1 MTTTVGRHRKTS
13 GRRGISA
20 GFLVAVAVILALVA
34 ALIAWL
40 WLRQT
45 SSSQSDAASGE
56 CVLGERTLTVLTDPS
71 FAAPLA
77 EVGDRFTAQGPVV
90 RDECITVVVEEAT
103 DAQAIALLTDSAD
116 AASAPEEDS
125 DPAETAGMPDL
136 WVPTSQVAVDRLRAA
151 DATIVRP
158 EGRSLAA
165 SPVLLAVPAGA
176 SEEFGVP
183 AWSAL
188 PGRQDQPQT
197 ALALPAAA
205 STTTLTEL
213 AALAGPDGELDS
225 AQVRAPEAVR
235 DLRALRT
242 GPADRFADTEQA
254 LAALRAGAEDAVAT
268 PVTAQQLHA
277 ALAADPEAEPRI
289 VAVSPDGPG
298 PLADFPAVLTFA
310 AADDDTA
317 GRAASVFAEYVR
329 APEQVELLAAHGF
342 LPGLDADTGLPAEPD
357 GAAAALPTDSA
368 VPLQAPAQVLARPS
382 AEVVDAV
389 APAVRSAGTG
399 TTTILLDVSGSMG
412 WLDGGRPRIDVVTE
426 LLDARLAELGD
437 AANVGL
443 WSYSAYLAGESPYRM
458 DVSTGPLEDVL
469 AFGGTRR
476 EGIIRTL
483 DRAVP
488 VSSTYTY
495 RSVEAVYAAAVE
507 GYVPDQRNSVLL
519 ITDGP
524 NDDPAHLST
533 QRLLDTLAAHA
544 DPERPVAIDVLV
556 ISPNPDIDSL
566 RRIAEVTGG
575 EIVEVPDS
583 TDPAAAA
590 ALEQMLH

>member
-1 MTTTVGRHRKTS
+1 MGRHRKTS

-20 GFLVAVAVILALVA
+20 GFILTVAVILALIA

-40 WLRQT
+40 WLRET
-45 SSSQSDAASGE
+45 SSSQSSAASGE

-71 FAAPLA
+71 LADPLA
-77 EVGDRFTAQGPVV
+77 EVGEKFTDEGPVV
-90 RDECITVVVEEAT
+90 RDECITVVVDEAT
-103 DAQAIALLTDSAD
+103 DAEAIALLAD
-116 AASAPEEDS
+116 AAGEQDTDADAGGT
-125 DPAETAGMPDL
+125 DTAGLPDL

-151 DATIVRP
+151 DATVIRP
-158 EGRSLAA
+158 EGRSLAT
-165 SPVLLAVPAGA
+165 SPLVLAVPAA
-176 SEEFGVP
+176 AADDFGDP
-183 AWSAL
+183 AWSDL
-188 PGRQDQPQT
+188 PGRQGDEKT
-197 ALALPAAA
+197 ALALPAEA
-205 STTTLTEL
+205 SATALTEL
-213 AALAGPDGELDS
+213 AVVAGRDGELSS
-225 AQVRAPEAVR
+225 AQVRSSEAVGALR
-235 DLRALRT
+235 DLRG
-242 GPADRFADTEQA
+242 GPADRFPTAGDARTALLGGADDA
-254 LAALRAGAEDAVAT
+254 LAT
-268 PVTAQQLHA
+268 PVTAQELHA
-277 ALAADPEAEPRI
+277 ALDADADAADRV
-289 VAVSPDGPG
+289 VAVAPDGPA
-298 PLADFPAVLTFA
+298 PLADFPAVMTFA

-317 GRAASVFAEYVR
+317 SRAGSVFAEYVR
-329 APEQVELLAAHGF
+329 APEQAAMLAAHGF
-342 LPGLDADTGLPAEPD
+342 LPGLDTDTDAPAQD
-357 GAAAALPTDSA
+357 DQAAAALPTGGA
-368 VPLQAPAQVLARPS
+368 VPLTAPAQLLARPS

-426 LLDARLAELGD
+426 LLDARLGELGD
-437 AANVGL
+437 GVNVGL

-458 DVSTGPLEDVL
+458 DVSTGPLDDVL
-469 AFGGTRR
+469 EFGGTRR

-533 QRLLDTLAAHA
+533 QRLLDTLAATS

-583 TDPAAAA
+583 TDPATAD
-590 ALEQMLH
+590 ALEQMLR

>member
-1 MTTTVGRHRKTS
+1 MGRHRKTS
-13 GRRGISA
+13 GRRGVSA
-20 GFLVAVAVILALVA
+20 GFLLTVAVILAVIA

-40 WLRQT
+40 WLRET
-45 SSSQSDAASGE
+45 SSSQSSAASGD

-71 FAAPLA
+71 LADPLA
-77 EVGDRFTAQGPVV
+77 EVGEKFTDEGPVV
-90 RDECITVVVEEAT
+90 RDECITVVVDQAT
-103 DAQAIALLTDSAD
+103 DAEALALLAGGAD
-116 AASAPEEDS
+116 DEDA
-125 DPAETAGMPDL
+125 DVDAGGAGLPDL

-151 DATIVRP
+151 DATVIRP
-158 EGRSLAA
+158 EGRSLAT
-165 SPVLLAVPAGA
+165 SPLVLAVPAGSA
-176 SEEFGVP
+176 DDFGEP
-183 AWSAL
+183 AWSEL
-188 PGRQDQPQT
+188 PGRQGEDAT
-197 ALALPAAA
+197 ALALPAEA
-205 STTTLTEL
+205 SSTVLTEL
-213 AALAGPDGELDS
+213 AVLAGRDGRDGRDGELDS
-225 AQVRAPEAVR
+225 AQVRSPESVG
-235 DLRALRT
+235 ALREMRG
-242 GPADRFADTEQA
+242 GPADRFPDTDAA
-254 LAALRAGAEDAVAT
+254 LAALLGGDDDALAT
-268 PVTAQQLHA
+268 PVTAQGLHA
-277 ALAADPEAEPRI
+277 ALGAEAGASDRV
-289 VAVSPDGPG
+289 VAVAPDGPA
-298 PLADFPAVLTFA
+298 PLADFPAVMTFA

-317 GRAASVFAEYVR
+317 SRAGSVFAEYVR
-329 APEQVELLAAHGF
+329 APEQAAMLAAHGF
-342 LPGLDADTGLPAEPD
+342 LPGLDTDTGAPAD
-357 GAAAALPTDSA
+357 DDQAAAALPADGP
-368 VPLQAPAQVLARPS
+368 VPLTAPAQLLARPS

-426 LLDARLAELGD
+426 LLDARLGELGD
-437 AANVGL
+437 GVNVGL

-469 AFGGTRR
+469 EFGGTRR

-533 QRLLDTLAAHA
+533 QRLLDTLAATS

-583 TDPAAAA
+583 TDPATAD
-590 ALEQMLH
+590 ALEQMLR